1 MKIAK
6 KFLLSAGLALIP
18 LSRAYAGGWVAPPN
32 QPTGSPKDFELVVK
46 NATNWILGFVA
57 LIAIIA
63 IIWGGVQYLVSVGSE
78 ETIRTAKSTIKTAIM
93 GLVIAGI
100 AYAIVNVIITKIL
113 VEGSGGTAAT
123 TNSAAAPGAM

>member
-1 MKIAK
+1 MKRVN

-18 LSRAYAGGWVAPPN
+18 LSTAYAWVAPAN

-57 LIAIIA
+57 LIAIVA
-63 IIWGGVQYLVSVGSE
+63 IIWGGVQYLVSVGNE
-78 ETIRTAKSTIKTAIM
+78 DTIRTAKSTIKTAIM

-100 AYAIVNVIITKIL
+100 AYAIVNVIITKVL
-113 VEGSGGTAAT
+113 VEGSGGTAGAT
-123 TNSAAAPGAM
+123 TNSATAPGAM